1 MRKLLSTLFLSLTLA
16 AAASA
21 QDAKF
26 SSPVAPYPQG
36 GGGPGQTAL
45 AGVLRKPWV
54 YVYPPA
60 VSGGV
65 WVPYAPTG
73 AVIPTAGTHTSGWQE
88 ALDYAK
94 AHNYNVYFAGGQEA
108 SHPLGCKEG
117 CGALVAHVE
126 SGYSINLPPSQGRAI
141 VSEADTINC
150 QGADRAACVTVDT
163 CMMCYFDFRATQI
176 VSNARAG
183 AAVLLFDPHSPVPL
197 DRLVGVTPALVDSY
211 FFFHTVFSGFG
222 GPAAADHDLVR
233 FDLTNGHIRKNRFHF
248 VEPNGGNLGL
258 HVNTTAANRK
268 FDQNTITF
276 DDLHLQ
282 RNTAIKVG
290 NGVSGD
296 AFARNNKWYG
306 NIDQVVGDVR
316 GVDTYGKYDQFYLGL
331 INAGTNSLYLEASEE
346 GNQFFV
352 GSRSGAVFK
361 QAGNTHRSREYRAGQ
376 KMTTTVPCPS
386 SPCAVPNLTLMNIR
400 VNVAGG
406 AVSSISRYFNDGG
419 AKLDEGRTAGTFELE
434 PGDVL
439 YITYGAAPTVRR
451 TEVQ

>member
-1 MRKLLSTLFLSLTLA
+1 MRKLLSTLLLLTTFA
-16 AAASA
+16 AAAAA
-21 QDAKF
+21 QDVTRAV
-26 SSPVAPYPQG
+26 PVAPFPQVG
-36 GGGPGQTAL
+36 AAPGPAL

-65 WVPYAPTG
+65 WVPYTPTG

-94 AHNYNVYFAGGQEA
+94 AHNFNVYFVGGQE
-108 SHPLGCKEG
+108 SKHPLGCTEG
-117 CGALVAHVE
+117 CGALVAHVD

-141 VSEADTINC
+141 ISEADTINC
-150 QGADRAACVTVDT
+150 KGNDTAKCVTVDS

-176 VSNARAG
+176 VSNARTG
-183 AAVLLFDPHSPVPL
+183 TAVLLFDPHSPVPL
-197 DRLVGVTPALVDSY
+197 DRFIGIPPTVIDSY
-211 FFFHTVFSGFG
+211 FFFHTVFSGFN
-222 GPAAADHDLVR
+222 GPAGADHDLVR

-248 VEPNGGNLGL
+248 VEPNGANFGL
-258 HVNTTAANRK
+258 HVNTTAANK
-268 FDQNTITF
+268 SFDQNTVTF

-296 AFARNNKWYG
+296 ANARNNKWYG
-306 NIDQVVGDVR
+306 NIDQVVGNVR
-316 GVDTYGKYDQFYLGL
+316 GIDTYGKFDQFHLGL
-331 INAGTNSLYLEASEE
+331 INAGAHSLYLEASEE
-346 GNQFFV
+346 GNQFFI

-361 QAGNTHRSREYRAGQ
+361 QTGNTHRSREYRTGQ
-376 KMTTTVPCPS
+376 KVTTNVPCPA
-386 SPCAVPNLTLMNIR
+386 SPCAVLNETLMNIR

-406 AVSSISRYFNDGG
+406 AVSSIGRYFNDGG
-419 AKLDEGRTAGTFELE
+419 ARVDEGRTAGTFELE

-439 YITYGAAPTVRR
+439 YVTYTAAPTLKR